1 MTDEAETLDRLL
13 HAALAGAVS
22 RMPDDILA
30 PLIGEAVESM
40 LAAGLG
46 DAHIGLALRRFAIA
60 TGRGWPDVARVM
72 SQHWGVA
79 NPAQQHIH

>member
-1 MTDEAETLDRLL
+1 MTDDGETLDRLL

-22 RMPDDILA
+22 RAPDDVFSFIV
-30 PLIGEAVESM
+30 GDAVEVL
-40 LAAGLG
+40 LAAGLD
-46 DAHIGLALRRFAIA
+46 DAHIGQALRRFAIA